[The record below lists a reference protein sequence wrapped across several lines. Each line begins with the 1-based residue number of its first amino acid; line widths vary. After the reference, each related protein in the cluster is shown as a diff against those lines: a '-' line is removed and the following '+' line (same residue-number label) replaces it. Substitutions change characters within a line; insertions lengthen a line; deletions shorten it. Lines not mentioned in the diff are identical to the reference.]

1 MLPDLFEQLVE
12 GSGAR
17 SSRGKGAAFLS
28 AARDLYQLRSL
39 AYLGINIPVAGRS
52 TRYTHC
58 CYSDA
63 SVTSVASSAR
73 LDASQLDELGLKN
86 LVDWDDAK
94 IAARFGCTDSL
105 NLPDLRLL
113 TFPLP
118 SRHQEAAVFGM
129 SAESTACEWEQKKTA
144 ILREVRILADYLHSH
159 VLRTN
164 GHDANRE
171 LLVSARELD
180 CLRWTAAGKSAWEA
194 SVILGISERTVRFHL
209 NAAREKLDCT
219 TTTQA
224 VAKAISHRLIEI

>member
-12 GSGAR
+12 GSGTR

-73 LDASQLDELGLKN
+73 LDASQLDELGLMQN
-86 LVDWDDAK
+86 LIDWHGAK
-94 IAARFGCTDSL
+94 LAARFGCTDSL
-105 NLPDLRLL
+105 GLPDLRLL

-118 SRHQEAAVFGM
+118 SRHQVAAVFGM
-129 SAESTACEWEQKKTA
+129 SAESSDCDWEQ
-144 ILREVRILADYLHSH
+144 
-159 VLRTN
+159 
-164 GHDANRE
+164 
-171 LLVSARELD
+171 
-180 CLRWTAAGKSAWEA
+180 
-194 SVILGISERTVRFHL
+194 
-209 NAAREKLDCT
+209 
-219 TTTQA
+219 
-224 VAKAISHRLIEI
+224 